1 MEKGLISVDRF
12 TESSQTYFLTHLH
25 TDYTQGLTSKWGK
38 GPLFCSN
45 LTAKLLPFKFLDFN
59 LSLLRVVDLHIWHS
73 FSLISPTIGSQI
85 TAHVM
90 ALEAHHCPGKL
101 IFLFYFL
108 SRNPLVEFACLF
120 NRNAWDILGIDFGKR
135 NHYPGEITFWMVGY
149 GDLMG
154 LNCNRRGHVFDSRGV
169 WMLDV

>member
-1 MEKGLISVDRF
+1 MILVDRF

-90 ALEAHHCPGKL
+90 ALEAHHCPG
-101 IFLFYFL
+101 
-108 SRNPLVEFACLF
+108 
-120 NRNAWDILGIDFGKR
+120 IDFGKR
-135 NHYPGEITFWMVGY
+135 NHYLGEITFWMVGY